1 MTDEMDLVSKL
12 KDAESLRPEAYERAR
27 NALRAT
33 MADPGTVRVLKEAS
47 VQDNGF
53 SSRRNRR
60 WRVGKVGIGTGIGV
74 AAAAAAIA
82 LVATSGS
89 TGSAVPAAAAGSGA
103 GSATTT
109 GTASQSPVPAQ
120 SPLVTLAAY
129 IKANDHSAGNASVV
143 IQSQQIG
150 SKTPGVVYQVFADDG
165 AVYSAG
171 SLSGLPAAITPA
183 GNQGSNSY
191 DADLKVAILAANGNL
206 AEDRLKMIDNT
217 SNNLGIGL
225 SPAAQKTD
233 WAKIDQ
239 ADKELY
245 KEKDAK
251 GTPPTMTAERAKEL
265 ADNYLWTNSFIA
277 LSTDNGNP
285 LVREGVL
292 RLLSTISGVSVA
304 HTSTDGQATLTITAG
319 PEVFTGDGSQVV
331 VINANTGT
339 LLSSVSNSTGVP
351 QSVTTYQVYRVSLA
365 DVKAGK
371 LPSAVK
377 DGASA

>member
-12 KDAESLRPEAYERAR
+12 KDVESLRPEAYERAR
-27 NALRAT
+27 NALRAA
-33 MADPGTVRVLKEAS
+33 MADPGTLRVKETA

-53 SSRRNRR
+53 SSRRDGRR
-60 WRVGKVGIGTGIGV
+60 RVGTGGKVGIGAGIGV

-82 LVATSGS
+82 LVATSGT

-103 GSATTT
+103 TT
-109 GTASQSPVPAQ
+109 GTASRSPAATQ
-120 SPLVTLAAY
+120 SPLVTLAAS
-129 IKANDHSAGNASVV
+129 IKANDHTAGDASVV
-143 IQSQQIG
+143 IQSQRIG
-150 SKTPGVVYQVFADDG
+150 GKTPAAVYQVFADDG

-183 GNQGSNSY
+183 GNQGGNSY

-206 AEDRLKMIDNT
+206 AKARTEMIDNT

-225 SPAAQKTD
+225 SPAAQKAD

-251 GTPPTMTAERAKEL
+251 GTPPKMTAQRAQEL

-304 HTSTDGQATLTITAG
+304 HTTTGGKATLTITAG

-331 VINANTGT
+331 VIDANTGT
-339 LLSSVSNSTGVP
+339 LLSSVSNSTGIA

-365 DVKAGK
+365 ALKAGK
-371 LPSAVK
+371 LPSVT